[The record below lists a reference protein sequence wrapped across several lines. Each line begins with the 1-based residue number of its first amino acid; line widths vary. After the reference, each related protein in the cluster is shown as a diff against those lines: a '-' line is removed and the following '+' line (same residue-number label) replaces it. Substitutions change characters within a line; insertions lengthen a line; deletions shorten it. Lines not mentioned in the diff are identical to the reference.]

1 MINILK
7 SQYKIRLSSWIIER
21 LVHLGAMETIHSDL
35 KLFLFLFLRLLLHYR
50 VVNLLRATVLC
61 NLSTHEQLP
70 GGQTHGFSQILQ
82 GLTDLDT
89 LLLDKIV
96 LDILQLDEHLL
107 GINLSLLQLFVSIF
121 LYSFEMRE
129 QRYLLMLLE
138 NLFSFLDSFCYLVAF
153 DLSFL
158 FLELVCYILDLLSLQ
173 IVPLLHQA
181 LLLRPQIDDPL

>member
-61 NLSTHEQLP
+61 NLSTHEQLS
-70 GGQTHGFSQILQ
+70 GGQTHSFSQILQ

-96 LDILQLDEHLL
+96 LNILQFDEHLL
-107 GINLSLLQLFVSIF
+107 GVNLSLLQLFVPIF
-121 LYSFEMRE
+121 LYPFEMRE

-138 NLFSFLDSFCYLVAF
+138 NLFSFLDSFGYFVAF

-158 FLELVCYILDLLSLQ
+158 FLQLVCYILDLLSLQ
-173 IVPLLHQA
+173 VVPLLHQA
-181 LLLRPQIDDPL
+181 LLLRP